1 MKNRTTRRGWA
12 VFRKGGARCTHHV
25 QQGECIAVANYRYY
39 PECDAHSFA
48 RIPDSAMLNTVSDID
63 SDDSEVDTDMGK
75 LKGRRAAS
83 SPSAAAYYG
92 PAGAGGVRNSS
103 KPP

>member
-1 MKNRTTRRGWA
+1 
-12 VFRKGGARCTHHV
+12 
-25 QQGECIAVANYRYY
+25 
-39 PECDAHSFA
+39 
-48 RIPDSAMLNTVSDID
+48 MLNTVSDID